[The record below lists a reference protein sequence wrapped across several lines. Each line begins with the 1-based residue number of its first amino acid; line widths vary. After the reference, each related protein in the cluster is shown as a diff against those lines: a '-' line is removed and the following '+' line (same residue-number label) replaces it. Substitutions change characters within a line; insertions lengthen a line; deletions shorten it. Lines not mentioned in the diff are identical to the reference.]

1 MSKKANLHLFKE
13 RITLTDYEMLVK
25 ELSDAIDSGTDV
37 LTELLFGTK
46 TPDLYSNH
54 GTYKCGQHNRCA
66 GLSFSEKRNFTE
78 KRLCKCMY
86 YRNTDCPTACD
97 KCGFQDRFE
106 VVGNYKITD
115 YEVPAFY
122 YGDGVGE
129 IDLVISDG
137 ETYYA
142 TEVKPY
148 KNNSETLLRMIS
160 EIMTYTEGYPTGT
173 YKKAIAFFEKNRD
186 NGLETDQQL
195 EYESATPSLV
205 NLLKKA
211 DITVFRFE
219 EVGHKEY
226 RICKL

>member
-13 RITLTDYEMLVK
+13 RITLTNYETLIK
-25 ELSDAIDSGTDV
+25 ELSDAMDSGTEV

-54 GTYKCGQHNRCA
+54 GTYQCGQHNRCS
-66 GLSFSEKRNFTE
+66 GLSFSKNRNFTE
-78 KRLCKCMY
+78 KRLCKCLF
-86 YRNTDCPTACD
+86 YRNENYPMACE
-97 KCGFQDRFE
+97 KCGFPERFK
-106 VVGNYKITD
+106 VMGDYSIVD

-122 YGDGVGE
+122 YGDGIGE

-137 ETYYA
+137 EVCYA

-148 KNNSETLLRMIS
+148 KGNKETLLRMIA
-160 EIMTYTEGYPTGT
+160 EIMTYTEGYPVGT

-186 NGLETDQQL
+186 DGEKTAQQK
-195 EYESATPSLV
+195 EYEVAKSTFFA
-205 NLLKKA
+205 LLKKA

-219 EVGHKEY
+219 EVGEKAY
-226 RICKL
+226 QICKL